1 MRAELLTAVEQNNAI
16 SWPFL
21 KPVDPQLALDYYDVI
36 IDPIDLSLMRS
47 RLGCQQ
53 YYVSLEM
60 FVADMRK
67 MCDNCR
73 WVSARSMLR
82 LRRSLVSAQHLRR
95 SACKERVGLGGCARC
110 WPISYV
116 NCRTM
121 LNRSPWS
128 HSCDGGHPNL
138 PSALGLWP
146 AHAQLGSVWCSRRQ
160 CWVGPTV

>member
-82 LRRSLVSAQHLRR
+82 LRRSLVSAQHLR
-95 SACKERVGLGGCARC
+95 E
-110 WPISYV
+110 
-116 NCRTM
+116 
-121 LNRSPWS
+121 
-128 HSCDGGHPNL
+128 
-138 PSALGLWP
+138 AL
-146 AHAQLGSVWCSRRQ
+146 AKSGSD
-160 CWVGPTV
+160 